1 MADFTFFSLYATSS
15 FFFQTSSEGIVS
27 RRLADVN
34 PKGSKV
40 AREQIGEIREE
51 VELQEVKTQACWDP
65 GLSWKDISPL
75 IDRKDP
81 GFIER
86 CHLSPGWLRYEEN
99 ILAENIERTNGRLYK
114 TRVHAS
120 RSLTESS
127 SSLLEEQLVGE
138 R

>member
-1 MADFTFFSLYATSS
+1 MTDFTFFSLYATSS

-86 CHLSPGWLRYEEN
+86 WLAGFVTRK
-99 ILAENIERTNGRLYK
+99 ISLPKISKERTGDCIKREYTRL
-114 TRVHAS
+114 A
-120 RSLTESS
+120 L
-127 SSLLEEQLVGE
+127 
-138 R
+138 